1 MAFFLEERMDRF
13 YKEIIE
19 PRKNKKH
26 LVLGKNF
33 DPQSNSLALFN
44 NDYLCVGS
52 HPAVAESQIN
62 VLKNQG
68 NGVVMSGVFMQGKCP
83 KQRFEDMMAEYT
95 GYEAAILCQS
105 GYAANVGLLQAI
117 AGEGIPVYV
126 DFSAHASLWEGVKAA
141 GAIPVPFNHNSC
153 EHLERQI
160 KKNGCGVIL
169 IDSLYSVDGS
179 IAPLR
184 EIVEI
189 SQKYG
194 CILVVDESHS
204 LGTHGANGSG
214 LVSELGLADKVD
226 FITASLAKTFA
237 GRAGIVLCSKKFA
250 GYFPY
255 ISFPAI
261 FSSVLL
267 NHEIEGLITTLN
279 LIKTFDERRERLKV
293 LSQDFRT
300 KMDHLGYNIVSESHI
315 VSIESGLESDTEI
328 LRDALEN
335 NGVFGAVFCS
345 PATPKNRS
353 VVRLSLNS
361 SLSNEE
367 INRLV
372 SVFDKIRDEV
382 GMKNW
387 RSTKRKAL
395 SNPTSENL

>member
-1 MAFFLEERMDRF
+1 MPFFLEDRMDRF

-26 LVLGKNF
+26 LVLGQNF
-33 DPQSNSLALFN
+33 DPKSNSLALFN

-52 HPAVAESQIN
+52 HPEVAQSQIN

-117 AGEGIPVYV
+117 AGESIPVYV

-141 GAIPVPFNHNSC
+141 GAIAVPFNHNSC

-160 KKNGCGVIL
+160 KKNGQGVIL
-169 IDSLYSVDGS
+169 VDSLYSVEGS
-179 IAPLR
+179 VAPLK

-189 SQKYG
+189 AKKYE

-204 LGTHGANGSG
+204 LGTHGKMGSG
-214 LVSELGLADKVD
+214 MVSELGLTDQVD
-226 FITASLAKTFA
+226 FVTASLAKTFA

-255 ISFPAI
+255 IAFPAI

-267 NHEIEGLITTLN
+267 NHEIEGLITTLE
-279 LIKTFDERRERLKV
+279 LIKTFDDRRERLRI
-293 LSQDFRT
+293 LSKDFRD
-300 KMDHLGYNIVSESHI
+300 KLDALGYNIASESHI

-328 LRDALEN
+328 LRDVLEN

-361 SLSNEE
+361 SLTDEQ

-372 SVFDKIRDEV
+372 VVFDKIRDEV

-387 RSTKRKAL
+387 RSTKRKMINADKE
-395 SNPTSENL
+395 SNI